1 MPLKKNMDAD
11 KIVDYL
17 NNDLKVSVINDVK
30 PCLNI
35 GRDEGGYFAVPRL
48 VLSYVDY
55 LGALYNGYT
64 GKRDKRDKKPSKR
77 IFATSKYAKTF
88 LKEIFGLVDSNYSR
102 YGDLVWDIYRNGT
115 IHLYAP
121 FIFENKK
128 FNKTIGWLTYKG
140 ARIDQLD
147 LPNSFQVTHL
157 VPYDRDNNKWW
168 QPISITCL
176 YEDLIFAIDKYA
188 FLVSNYSDLV
198 SRFQQT
204 ADALLNPQETTLTW
218 W

>member
-1 MPLKKNMDAD
+1 MPLKKNMDAA
-11 KIVDYL
+11 KVVDYL
-17 NNDLKVSVINDVK
+17 NNDLKISVMNDVG
-30 PCLNI
+30 PCLNL

-55 LGALYNGYT
+55 LGALYNGYN
-64 GKRDKRDKKPSKR
+64 DKSNKKTNKR
-77 IFATSKYAKTF
+77 IFSTSKYAKTF
-88 LKEIFGLVDSNYSR
+88 LKAIFALIDCNYSR
-102 YGDLVWDIYRNGT
+102 YGELVWEIYRNGT

-147 LPNSFQVTHL
+147 PPNGFQVTHL
-157 VPYDRDNNKWW
+157 VPCDHGNNKWF

-176 YEDLIFAIDKYA
+176 YEDLISAINKYA
-188 FLVSNYSDLV
+188 YLILKDSNLLLK
-198 SRFQQT
+198 FQQA
-204 ADALLNPQETTLTW
+204 ADALLEPEETTFTW